1 MHFYKPFPEINHIS
15 KQHTFTFLLVI
26 TRDNF
31 DVIWCIA
38 VLGSDENYARASSDS
53 ASSDSAS
60 SDSASSDSA
69 SSDSASS
76 DSASSD
82 SAIVPQDLRGSIPL
96 AFLKCS
102 FHQTIYFDIKF

>member
-15 KQHTFTFLLVI
+15 KQHTFTFLLI
-26 TRDNF
+26 IARDNF

-60 SDSASSDSA
+60 RDSASSE
-69 SSDSASS
+69 SASS

-82 SAIVPQDLRGSIPL
+82 SAIVPQYLRGSIPL